1 MFRFYSLQD
10 DVLSMQTQIDSEFG
24 PVVLWTYAHLHN
36 PDIRQVC
43 TDRETECIS
52 VDVRI
57 AEMYH
62 FLSVFKLFDPQVN
75 TKPDGLSSFVS
86 SAPPEPWEKE

>member
-1 MFRFYSLQD
+1 MYRYYSLED

-43 TDRETECIS
+43 TDSETECIS
-52 VDVRI
+52 VKIRI

-62 FLSVFKLFDPQVN
+62 FLSVFVLFDPQVN
-75 TKPDGLSSFVS
+75 FKPDGLSQIVS
-86 SAPPEPWEKE
+86 SETEPERT